1 MLPPTPHTPVLNPY
15 QNNKSKTWIK
25 QLNRTDQLSKIQVR
39 ASRRERETRRPESD
53 VTGMTRNAP
62 FRLPLRNRN
71 TSGEIGYDYSHFGEE
86 DPHARLPKPRP
97 DPQPSV
103 KSLPNKEGP
112 RPGSSN

>member
-1 MLPPTPHTPVLNPY
+1 MKVNVDATVSELARIALVCTSLIPSAKALVEPTNLTGVLRWMRLSLPL
-15 QNNKSKTWIK
+15 
-25 QLNRTDQLSKIQVR
+25 R

-62 FRLPLRNRN
+62 SRLPLRNRN

-97 DPQPSV
+97 DS
-103 KSLPNKEGP
+103 
-112 RPGSSN
+112 